1 MDQEMEVWQQEFQE
15 LIQAE
20 KPWDQWTLKLDRRLT
35 PNLLQPYWKQH
46 QQSVFARF
54 QCSRCSRSW
63 ASAQVQVLFHMHWN
77 KRTSMGQVKMRVF
90 AQRCRKCSQPS
101 FEIPEFTEEN
111 ISRILNNLVSKIL
124 KECYGERFKS
134 MEEIPTIKDCP
145 LKGAHD
151 SDNCEACLRGFCAR
165 RGLDLATQSRTSPS
179 FFSTSSSEE
188 ISSSTPSPT
197 RSSTTEDSVTG
208 NTQMKKEEALHRPRM
223 KKEEALHRPRANS
236 NHQGQSII
244 QVSTLG
250 EDLYS
255 HIAQNLTHRNVVVC
269 CCAIIVL
276 ILIVVVVVIA
286 VKLTN

>member
-208 NTQMKKEEALHRPRM
+208 NTQMKKEEALHRPR
-223 KKEEALHRPRANS
+223 ANS